1 MAAIDLNA
9 DLGEGMSEDAE
20 LTAQV
25 TSANVA
31 CGFHAGDVETM
42 AVTVRRAREHR
53 VAVGAHPSYRD
64 RENFGRSPMNPS
76 PAALQADLEAQLTAL
91 AEVAVGAMVEVR
103 YLKPHGALY
112 NRIAID
118 PEQAEVVARVVA
130 AAGLPLVG
138 LPHSAIEAAADRLG
152 VRFVR
157 EAFADRG
164 YLPDGRLAPRGEV
177 RARTEGAARPGDQHR
192 ARAVQIADRGED
204 LVRHVGRAGI
214 EPLGPVQR
222 DR

>member
-76 PAALQADLEAQLTAL
+76 PDALQAGSAYLNHLFGGHIAQLF
-91 AEVAVGAMVEVR
+91 AE
-103 YLKPHGALY
+103 HGAKMTSY
-112 NRIAID
+112 VRKICEAS
-118 PEQAEVVARVVA
+118 QASTAQDFVGSLCTRVW
-130 AAGLPLVG
+130 
-138 LPHSAIEAAADRLG
+138 DW
-152 VRFVR
+152 
-157 EAFADRG
+157 DRG
-164 YLPDGRLAPRGEV
+164 
-177 RARTEGAARPGDQHR
+177 
-192 ARAVQIADRGED
+192 
-204 LVRHVGRAGI
+204 
-214 EPLGPVQR
+214 
-222 DR
+222 

>member
-76 PAALQADLEAQLTAL
+76 PDALQADLEAQLSAL

-118 PEQAEVVARVVA
+118 PEQAEEVARVPPIGSECA
-130 AAGLPLVG
+130 
-138 LPHSAIEAAADRLG
+138 SC
-152 VRFVR
+152 
-157 EAFADRG
+157 
-164 YLPDGRLAPRGEV
+164 
-177 RARTEGAARPGDQHR
+177 ARPSPTAAICRTAGSPR
-192 ARAVQIADRGED
+192 AANRA
-204 LVRHVGRAGI
+204 
-214 EPLGPVQR
+214 PC
-222 DR
+222 